1 MQEQAWGDAEA
12 GVGPGEWRGH
22 QGKGLRIFV
31 IAGPGLREEAEAPDR
46 DMYVFL
52 VQIREAMNG

>member
-31 IAGPGLREEAEAPDR
+31 IAEITRLRLRTEICMSFWCRYEK
-46 DMYVFL
+46 L
-52 VQIREAMNG
+52 